1 MPVLFAFA
9 IPALFL
15 TVAEVVPNYDVRP
28 TCKAATDMMGN
39 QGRTVQSCMD
49 SEKAARDDIAKNWA
63 AVPKEEK
70 TRCVQTALERG
81 SPSYVELLICIE
93 MNRDS
98 RVRQQQLKND
108 QKLKAQTS

>member
-28 TCKAATDMMGN
+28 TCNAASDMMGN

-70 TRCVQTALERG
+70 SADC
-81 SPSYVELLICIE
+81 P
-93 MNRDS
+93 
-98 RVRQQQLKND
+98 
-108 QKLKAQTS
+108 

>member
-1 MPVLFAFA
+1 MPFLFAFA

-15 TVAEVVPNYDVRP
+15 TVADVVPNYDVRP

-49 SEKAARDDIAKNWA
+49 SEKAARDDIAK
-63 AVPKEEK
+63 K

-81 SPSYVELLICIE
+81 SPSYVELLIFIE

-108 QKLKAQTS
+108 QKFKAQTR

>member
-15 TVAEVVPNYDVRP
+15 TVADVVPNYDVRP

-49 SEKAARDDIAKNWA
+49 SEKAARDDVAKNWSG
-63 AVPKEEK
+63 VPSEEK
-70 TRCVQTALERG
+70 KRCVQTALERG

-93 MNRDS
+93 INRNS
-98 RVRQQQLKND
+98 RNRQQQLKND
-108 QKLKAQTS
+108 PKQRALTR